1 MAFSEIQEAQRAL
14 LSEAHDPPLYTA
26 HEAAKVLERSVQ
38 SVMNMAKNLDWK
50 VYRLPAPFHKANCY
64 AVSDVMAAKA
74 ILDENGGKWPRSGAH
89 TTRATG
95 KERQRIEDARNAE
108 RLRRNL
114 DDFLRRSPSFA
125 EFSPEEQLAFVADMV
140 NPDRPATH
148 PRSSRFDLGQFESSV
163 RRHTS
168 GAMQARVEQHVKNC
182 YRTTVN
188 FSYLNPDVAAR
199 VISELLATAPSAN
212 QR

>member
-26 HEAAKVLERSVQ
+26 HEAAKILERSVQ
-38 SVMNMAKNLDWK
+38 SVKNLAKNLDWK
-50 VYRLPAPFHKANCY
+50 LHHLPAPFHKASCY

-74 ILDENGGKWPRSGAH
+74 ILDENGGKWPRSAVH

-114 DDFLRRSPSFA
+114 EDFLRRSPSFA
-125 EFSPEEQLAFVADMV
+125 EFSLEEQLAFVADMV
-140 NPDRPATH
+140 NPDHPATH
-148 PRSSRFDLGQFESSV
+148 PRSSRFDLGQFVSSA
-163 RRHTS
+163 HPQGIAS
-168 GAMQARVEQHVKNC
+168 
-182 YRTTVN
+182 
-188 FSYLNPDVAAR
+188 
-199 VISELLATAPSAN
+199 
-212 QR
+212 